1 MSYDGITLTELKILC
16 KDRGLKVSGTKNE
29 VIIRL
34 MEHDEQSGGNTATTV
49 PATQTSGMPIDPNHR
64 TETIISAVGINLS
77 GRNDMMSTIGNVVIF
92 YGVFRML
99 WALGF
104 AAFGGGGSTG
114 WLLAPVA
121 FIVAAMFIFSGI
133 MIINAY
139 KNGIILTVITFIIS
153 GTLSIVLTGEDINP
167 LSISL
172 ADDATLIPLSMMC
185 TLLGIGIAALPL
197 LFYIDDLLP
206 GWPPAI
212 EKLINRDST
221 ESEKREMKCPNC
233 NNRLLVPV
241 DYSGKVSC
249 PSCSTKFD
257 A

>member
-1 MSYDGITLTELKILC
+1 MSYDKMTLTELKVLC

-34 MEHDEQSGGNTATTV
+34 MEYDEGSDGNTASNV
-49 PATQTSGMPIDPNHR
+49 PATQTGSMPVDPNYR
-64 TETIISAVGINLS
+64 TETIVSTVGLNLA
-77 GRNDMMSTIGNVVIF
+77 GRNDMLSTIGNVVIF

-104 AAFGGGGSTG
+104 AAFGGGSTG

-121 FIVAAMFIFSGI
+121 FIVASMFIFSGI
-133 MIINAY
+133 MLTNAY
-139 KNGIILTVITFIIS
+139 KNGITLTIITFIIS
-153 GTLSIVLTGEDINP
+153 GTLSIVLTGQDINP

-197 LFYIDDLLP
+197 VFYIDDLEP

-212 EKLINRDST
+212 QKLINNASSET
-221 ESEKREMKCPNC
+221 EKKETKCPNC
-233 NNRLLVPV
+233 SNRLLIPV
-241 DYSGKVSC
+241 DYSGKASC
-249 PSCSTKFD
+249 PSCKTKFD
-257 A
+257 V

>member
-1 MSYDGITLTELKILC
+1 MTLTELKILC
-16 KDRGLKVSGTKNE
+16 KDRSLKVSGTKNE

-34 MEHDEQSGGNTATTV
+34 MEYDEGSGGNTASNLPT
-49 PATQTSGMPIDPNHR
+49 TQTSGMPVDTNLR
-64 TETIISAVGINLS
+64 TETIVSTVGINMA
-77 GRNDMMSTIGNVVIF
+77 GRNDMLSTIGNVVIF

-121 FIVAAMFIFSGI
+121 FIVASMFIFSGI
-133 MIINAY
+133 MLTNAY
-139 KNGIILTVITFIIS
+139 KNGITLTIITFIIS

-197 LFYIDDLLP
+197 IFYIDDLEP

-212 EKLINRDST
+212 QKLINNASSET
-221 ESEKREMKCPNC
+221 EKSETKCPNC
-233 NNRLLVPV
+233 SNRLLVPV
-241 DYSGKVSC
+241 GYSGKVSC
-249 PSCSTKFD
+249 PSCNTKFD
-257 A
+257 V